1 MPMPTQLEKIATL
14 RALHAAPGAFVIAN
28 AWDGASARILEGLGF
43 PAIATSSGAHAGT
56 LGRRDGHVTREE
68 ALDHARL
75 IVENT
80 ALPVSADLEN
90 CFFDGAAEAAETI
103 RLAAATGLAGA
114 SIEDASPDRSR
125 GIYGFDHAVERVAA
139 AVEAARATGT
149 GFVVTGR
156 TQNHILPGAD
166 LAETIRRLR
175 AFEAAGAD
183 ILMAPGLPTLAD
195 VETVCSSLSKPFNFM
210 VGIPGRSFSV
220 AELEAAGV
228 KRISLATSLWKA
240 AVTGL
245 VAAAREARE
254 QGTFSF
260 VDSNIPG
267 GELNRFLG

>member
-1 MPMPTQLEKIATL
+1 MPTQLEKIATL

-28 AWDGASARILEGLGF
+28 AWDGASTHILEGLGF

-80 ALPVSADLEN
+80 ALPVSADRELL
-90 CFFDGAAEAAETI
+90 FDSAAEAAETI
-103 RLAAATGLAGA
+103 RAGGRDRPGGRLHRGCLARPLA
-114 SIEDASPDRSR
+114 

-156 TQNHILPGAD
+156 TQNHLTPGAD
-166 LAETIRRLR
+166 PPRPSGACRRSRRR
-175 AFEAAGAD
+175 ARHPHGARAAHAGGREGGLFEPEAVQ
-183 ILMAPGLPTLAD
+183 LH
-195 VETVCSSLSKPFNFM
+195 
-210 VGIPGRSFSV
+210 GRHPRPPFSV

-228 KRISLATSLWKA
+228 KRISLATS
-240 AVTGL
+240 
-245 VAAAREARE
+245 
-254 QGTFSF
+254 FSRR
-260 VDSNIPG
+260 P
-267 GELNRFLG
+267 